1 MTTITATMTVKLAG
15 ADAASIAL
23 IAESLRT
30 WLAQQ
35 GGRYLQEAILDNAP
49 PEYPDEDEDEAGNP
63 TFALLVYD
71 AWTSDDWRI
80 DVTVGDVGIQRPQG
94 AFLCVVC
101 GENPVDPEDGFDD
114 TCASCAER
122 V

>member
-1 MTTITATMTVKLAG
+1 MTTITATLTVTLAG
-15 ADAASIAL
+15 EDADSIAL

-30 WLAQQ
+30 WLAKE
-35 GGRYLQEAILDNAP
+35 GGSQFQAAILDNAP

-63 TFALLVYD
+63 TNALLVYD

-80 DVTVGDVGIQRPQG
+80 DVTVGDVRIQRPQG